1 MVYGVL
7 DGCLWYMAQYGR
19 MIVAHILLIVAVS
32 FSGMMRTSFF
42 WRGLTLCHIVPSL
55 IPCLSC

>member
-1 MVYGVL
+1 MAKDKEAWGMVYGVL

-32 FSGMMRTSFF
+32 FSGMMRTSV
-42 WRGLTLCHIVPSL
+42 LVV
-55 IPCLSC
+55 